1 MSKRTAWAVA
11 TFGLMVA
18 WAVLV
23 ALLIVALLIIVFADW
38 SPEVELLVASVIA
51 GPGGAG
57 ILALRMRSLAAR
69 PQ

>member
-11 TFGLMVA
+11 TFGLMMA
-18 WAVLV
+18 WAVL
-23 ALLIVALLIIVFADW
+23 VALLIIVFADW
-38 SPEVELLVASVIA
+38 SPEVELLVASVVA

-57 ILALRMRSLAAR
+57 ILALRMRSLPAS